1 MIFGSQVRDR
11 LMTVRL
17 SIATRETFCP
27 SIPSCLMPRIGWDH
41 KKHMYQNAC
50 RSMNMEIHTCG
61 YRHILIYKYIYI
73 YLLMLYN
80 YMIQWYHVC
89 IYIYMCVANRV
100 PHQYRPMCLY
110 PWGKTCCDGEDCY
123 INRHHPA
130 IAALEISNRA
140 FHEISRDQLKT
151 IDVPVC
157 ICFKFVVFQRGR

>member
-1 MIFGSQVRDR
+1 MVYQPGFYLFPKRTFLDMIFGSQVRDR

-73 YLLMLYN
+73 YIYIYLCSIIIWYN
-80 YMIQWYHVC
+80 DIMYV
-89 IYIYMCVANRV
+89 YIYMCVCSKQGA
-100 PHQYRPMCLY
+100 PP
-110 PWGKTCCDGEDCY
+110 
-123 INRHHPA
+123 
-130 IAALEISNRA
+130 IS
-140 FHEISRDQLKT
+140 T
-151 IDVPVC
+151 DVPVPLGEDMLRW
-157 ICFKFVVFQRGR
+157 RGLLHQQTPSCYCSSGD